1 MTAHE
6 TTVCVVGAGPVGL
19 VAAIALARA
28 RVPFVLVDADEGPV
42 VESRAIIVH
51 AGMLEVLDD
60 LGVAGDLVARG
71 WRVPSVHVALGD
83 RVLGSVSLAHVSGRF
98 PFILT
103 VPQSTTETVLRRRL
117 ADLGQEPLAGHT
129 VTGLTRHGDV
139 HEVTGTAR
147 DGGPFTVRCRHVI
160 GADGRRSAIRA
171 ALGVRLPRNPYPQ
184 LIHLADV
191 TLSAPPEANG
201 LYTHLSAQGML
212 LLGPLPG
219 DRWRIIAS
227 SHPSPGT
234 AATAPPPPDRQDLLS
249 FLARGPSGSGLEQV
263 EWASTI
269 RIEHGVVDRFDH
281 GGVLLAGDAAHV
293 HSPAGGMGMN
303 TGVQDGYDAAAS
315 IAAVVR
321 GADAGDALPGYGRRR
336 RAAVQ
341 EVLRS
346 TDRLLRFETA
356 EGRFVRPAAL
366 IGLSTLGRIPALRR
380 RQALELSCVTRVPWR
395 TGSPPLPASL
405 VEA

>member
-83 RVLGSVSLAHVSGRF
+83 RVLASVSLAHVSGRF

-160 GADGRRSAIRA
+160 GADGRSSAIRA

-191 TLSAPPEANG
+191 TLSAPPEASG
-201 LYTHLSAQGML
+201 LYTHLSAQGSCCSAHCPAT
-212 LLGPLPG
+212 GGGSSPPRTPPPARPRPLPRHLIG
-219 DRWRIIAS
+219 RTSCPS
-227 SHPSPGT
+227 SRVARP
-234 AATAPPPPDRQDLLS
+234 APVWSRS
-249 FLARGPSGSGLEQV
+249 SGRRPSGSST
-263 EWASTI
+263 ASST
-269 RIEHGVVDRFDH
+269 GSTT
-281 GGVLLAGDAAHV
+281 AGSCWPGMPPTCTAR
-293 HSPAGGMGMN
+293 PAGWG
-303 TGVQDGYDAAAS
+303 
-315 IAAVVR
+315 
-321 GADAGDALPGYGRRR
+321 
-336 RAAVQ
+336 
-341 EVLRS
+341 
-346 TDRLLRFETA
+346 
-356 EGRFVRPAAL
+356 
-366 IGLSTLGRIPALRR
+366 
-380 RQALELSCVTRVPWR
+380 
-395 TGSPPLPASL
+395 
-405 VEA
+405 